1 MMPKLRTDSQI
12 TQPRRVNGTKG
23 LGSACWFRR
32 EPESAGLGG
41 RLWLMKMTGNGA
53 KKTHCLGRTASRE
66 KIGCL
71 V

>member
-1 MMPKLRTDSQI
+1 MLVS
-12 TQPRRVNGTKG
+12 PR
-23 LGSACWFRR
+23 S
-32 EPESAGLGG
+32 ESAGLGG

-53 KKTHCLGRTASRE
+53 RTRYLGRTASRE

>member
-1 MMPKLRTDSQI
+1 MMPKLRTDSQII

-32 EPESAGLGG
+32 DPN

-53 KKTHCLGRTASRE
+53 RTRCLGRTASRE
-66 KIGCL
+66 KVGCL